1 MSFFVG
7 LLSTCGRTITAVVLV
22 KYNNPV
28 HSLVLAQIHVL
39 FHLVRFNYTK
49 PVTIKSTGL

>member
-22 KYNNPV
+22 KYNPV